1 MKKTLLTIIA
11 AAMTLGAAA
20 IPARPG
26 TFTVM
31 QKDGTVLTLRMVG
44 DEHFHY
50 FVNVDNGRT
59 MLQRPDAAS
68 VNLEQ
73 AEYYYVSEGE
83 LAPLRA
89 AADVRRQ
96 QANERRQARLG
107 ARVEAACIAIT
118 PDALMEQPAGPH
130 KMTAGEFNGAM
141 KGSKKGLVILMEFP
155 DLKFKSHNDRAAY
168 DRVFNQ
174 EGYNDYGSIG
184 SVHDYFKDQSYGEF
198 DLTFDVV
205 GPYTADNNMSYY
217 GTNQPF
223 PNDTYNWGIIQ
234 DLKAC
239 ILPMEAVQKAD
250 PDVNFK
256 DYDWDGDGE
265 VDQVYIIYPGYAES
279 SGAPANTIWPH
290 ESSLSQWAQYNSYFG
305 SSIPTVST
313 LRLDGVKIDTYAMSQ
328 ELTSTSGST
337 RVGIG
342 TACHEFAHCLGF
354 PDIYDINQQAFGME
368 AFDLMDNGG
377 YNGPTYNCEVPA
389 GFTAYERWM
398 SGWLEP
404 VVLSEGAAVKDMA
417 ALCDKPEAY
426 VIYNEGNKNEYFLLE
441 NRQPKGWHKYV
452 RNWSIPGGLLVTH
465 VDFDKTAW
473 ATNQVNTNI
482 LHQHLTLVPAGK
494 SYGTTA
500 MGYTYT
506 YESDYRSMLYPGSK
520 NVTELNDESH
530 MNVGMKLFNR
540 NTDGSYK
547 LGAPLH
553 EISADATKGTVSFI
567 FKDGPD
573 DGNRWTVTYDAGP
586 GQVSP
591 ASWTQTK
598 QNEAV
603 SLPVATLDETNWT
616 FLGWTTDFVEPTQT
630 RPAGVLEAGA
640 LYKPEADVTLHA
652 LYGFAPGTAA
662 GDDYQVVEELRGG
675 AQYVFC
681 NKGKE
686 TDVTIYALNKLALL
700 EDNYIKTPSGKAI
713 DVDFTGVPTIHE
725 PAASLVWTTTLTGQG
740 YTLENNG
747 SYLQITANGFGLTRT
762 PSYLNWSPKF
772 GLYGTVNGLNYYARV
787 QSGKFQIAT
796 TGNETSR
803 LFAYELPTAGTL
815 AKVFSSD
822 ATLGDI
828 VLDGMGNLLAPSAS
842 PVLYDLQGRPAAAGN
857 HGVFIQGGRKVIR

>member
-1 MKKTLLTIIA
+1 MRKIFLTLIA
-11 AAMTLGAAA
+11 AALTLGAAA
-20 IPARPG
+20 IPARRAP
-26 TFTVM
+26 FTVT
-31 QKDGTVLTLRMVG
+31 QKDGTVLTLQLVG

-50 FVNVDNGRT
+50 FVNVADGRT
-59 MLQRPDAAS
+59 MLQRADGDYYFAS
-68 VNLEQ
+68 E
-73 AEYYYVSEGE
+73 AE
-83 LAPLRA
+83 LAPMRA
-89 AADVRRQ
+89 VADKRRAM
-96 QANERRQARLG
+96 ANERRAARLE
-107 ARVEAACIAIT
+107 ARAEAAGIAQT
-118 PDALMEQPAGPH
+118 PQQLRDGQHRMI
-130 KMTAGEFNGAM
+130 AGEFNGAM
-141 KGSKKGLVILMEFP
+141 KGSKKGLVILMDFP

-174 EGYNDYGSIG
+174 EGYSDYNSIG

-217 GTNQPF
+217 GTDMAF
-223 PNDTYNWGIIQ
+223 PNDPYNWGVIN

-239 ILPMEAVQKAD
+239 VLPMEAVKKAD

-265 VDQVYIIYPGYAES
+265 VDQVYIIYPGYAQS
-279 SGAPANTIWPH
+279 SGAPATTIWPH

-305 SSIPTVST
+305 AEIPTIST

-328 ELTSTSGST
+328 ELTGKTGT
-337 RVGIG
+337 DRVGIG
-342 TACHEFAHCLGF
+342 TACHEFVHCLGF
-354 PDIYDINQQAFGME
+354 PDIYDINHQAFGME
-368 AFDLMDNGG
+368 AFDIMDGG
-377 YNGPTYNCEVPA
+377 CYNGPTYNCEVPV

-404 VVLSEGAAVKDMA
+404 TVLSDGTAVTDMA

-452 RNWSIPGGLLVTH
+452 HNWSIPGGLLVSH
-465 VDFDKTAW
+465 VDFDKKAW
-473 ATNQVNTNI
+473 RENTVNTDPT
-482 LHQHLTLVPAGK
+482 HQHLTLVPAGK

-500 MGYTYT
+500 MGNTYT
-506 YESDYRSMLYPGSK
+506 YESDYRSMLFPGSK

-530 MNVGMKLFNR
+530 LSCGMKLFNR
-540 NTDGSYK
+540 NTDGTYK

-553 EISADATKGTVSFI
+553 EISADAQKGTVSFI

-586 GQVSP
+586 GAVNP

-598 QNEAV
+598 QNESV
-603 SLPVATLDETNWT
+603 SLPTATIDATGWN
-616 FLGWTTDFVEPTQT
+616 FLGWTTSVVEPTAK
-630 RPAGVLEAGA
+630 RPEGVLEGGA
-640 LYKPEADVTLHA
+640 LYKPEADVTLYA
-652 LYGFAPGTAA
+652 LYGYAPDAGEGT
-662 GDDYQVVEELRGG
+662 DYKVVEDLRGG

-686 TDVTIYALNKLALL
+686 TDVAIYALNKLALL
-700 EDNYIKTPSGKAI
+700 ENEYIRTPSGKAI
-713 DVDFTGVPTIHE
+713 EVDFTDVPTVHE
-725 PAASLVWTTTLTGQG
+725 PATNLIWNSTLTAQG

-747 SYLQITANGFGLTRT
+747 VYLQITANGFSLTST
-762 PSYLNWSPKF
+762 PSYLGWSPKY
-772 GLYGTVNGLNYYARV
+772 GLYGTVNGQNYYVRV

-803 LFAYELPTAGTL
+803 LFAYELPTAATASL
-815 AKVFSSD
+815 VFSSN
-822 ATLGDI
+822 AETGSL
-828 VLDGMGNLLAPSAS
+828 LDGIGQTLAPSFGTE
-842 PVLYDLQGRPAAAGN
+842 LYDLQGRRAAAGSA
-857 HGVFIQGGRKVIR
+857 HGVYIQGGRKIIR